1 MLSIMNLRR
10 AIVGAASPV
19 LRRRG
24 NPGAGRRRGAAMVE
38 FALVFILFLSLVIVL
53 FEGARAIWTYT
64 TLMHASREATR
75 FATTKGQANPTD
87 AAAILA
93 VARANAVGLPAAS
106 VTILTN
112 YSPTLDRDDQ
122 FAVRVLHPYRFL
134 FLFAYTTTMR
144 STTLGV
150 ISTN

>member
-10 AIVGAASPV
+10 AILGAASPV
-19 LRRRG
+19 SRG
-24 NPGAGRRRGAAMVE
+24 RGKPGAVRRRGAAVIE

-64 TLMHASREATR
+64 SLMHASREATR
-75 FATTKGQANPTD
+75 FATTKGKGNPTD

-112 YSPTLDRDDQ
+112 YTATLNRDDQ

-134 FLFAYTTTMR
+134 FLFAHTTTMR
-144 STTLGV
+144 STTVGV

>member
-10 AIVGAASPV
+10 SIVGAASPV
-19 LRRRG
+19 LRGRG
-24 NPGAGRRRGAAMVE
+24 NPGAARRRGAAVVE

-64 TLMHASREATR
+64 SLMHASREATR
-75 FATTKGQANPTD
+75 FATTKGKANPTD

-106 VTILTN
+106 VTIQTN
-112 YSPTLDRDDQ
+112 YSGTLDRDDQ
-122 FAVRVLHPYRFL
+122 FAVRVLHPYQFL
-134 FLFAYTTTMR
+134 FLFASTTTMR
-144 STTLGV
+144 STTVGV